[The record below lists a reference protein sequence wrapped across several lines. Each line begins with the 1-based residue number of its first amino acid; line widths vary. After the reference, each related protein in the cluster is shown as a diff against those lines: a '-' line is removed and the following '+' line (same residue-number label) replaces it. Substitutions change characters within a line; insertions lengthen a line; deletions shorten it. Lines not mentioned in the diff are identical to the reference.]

1 MRVIYRAKIIR
12 LATAV
17 MMIAIMT
24 TLMGFSLQAI
34 GQELASS
41 KSKPDAPGSSTSKPA
56 DKLLNQE
63 PTPETSERLN
73 REIKITIE
81 GWQDRVRKRL
91 AAIDKLSSTLD
102 LKKVQSQR
110 VVSTEL
116 LEMIQDLD
124 EEAGAIIGAYESLG
138 PDLEFYRKA
147 LLQAPP
153 AFEKIAKDIEKAATG
168 KRSVALQQTYS
179 DFATQSRKLATH
191 YSEQAN
197 SITGLETQV
206 EEKIGFVRESREFF
220 TDVRK
225 LLEAIP
231 ADSGFNTEKLVD
243 RMNNYIDVF
252 QKAIDAMR
260 NVGEKITVKES
271 NSTKKATPI
280 KAASTRQDPFAGVG
294 R

>member
-1 MRVIYRAKIIR
+1 MCIR
-12 LATAV
+12 RTVLKLMLSIVCPFAV
-17 MMIAIMT
+17 FNAN
-24 TLMGFSLQAI
+24 AN
-34 GQELASS
+34 GQELAGS
-41 KSKPDAPGSSTSKPA
+41 KSKSADAAQVGPKTA
-56 DKLLNQE
+56 DRLLTQE
-63 PTPETSERLN
+63 PTPEASERLN
-73 REIKITIE
+73 REIKVTIE

-91 AAIDKLSSTLD
+91 SAIDKLSSTLD

-153 AFEKIAKDIEKAATG
+153 AFEKIAKDLEKAATG

-197 SITGLETQV
+197 GITGLETQI

-231 ADSGFNTEKLVD
+231 SESGFNTEKLVD

-260 NVGEKITVKES
+260 NVGEKITSKET
-271 NSTKKATPI
+271 NGTKNVTPAKST
-280 KAASTRQDPFAGVG
+280 AARPDPFASIG